1 MLCSNSQLDGKWS
14 YHAEQKYK
22 TLPNTINVFVIKTQ
36 KKFQKDLKLERSMI
50 GMQVVENG
58 LLWDTS

>member
-1 MLCSNSQLDGKWS
+1 M
-14 YHAEQKYK
+14 
-22 TLPNTINVFVIKTQ
+22 KTQ